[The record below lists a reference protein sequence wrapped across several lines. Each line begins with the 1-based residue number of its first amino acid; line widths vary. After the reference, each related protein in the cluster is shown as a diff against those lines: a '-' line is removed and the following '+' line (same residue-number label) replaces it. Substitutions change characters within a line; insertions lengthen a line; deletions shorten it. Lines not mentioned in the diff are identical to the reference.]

1 MAETLSMSV
10 GNLSA
15 TDRVGEA
22 MRRSLPLLSGDA
34 RKTVEAMLEPA
45 ALAIVAGTLVVW
57 AGSHFFG
64 VGEVVDV
71 ILLVVGF
78 AALGTAVFS
87 GASELYAFADKSVN
101 ARTGADLDE
110 AAAHFSKAVMLL
122 GISAIQALLLRGA
135 VKPVAARG
143 MPKIEPLPEVG
154 LPPPAGGPGLLI
166 SRPRSIPGGALGGTD
181 MYGAVTVAR
190 NQSLTEQRIT
200 LFHELV
206 HRYFSPRTG
215 PLRQLRAQLRWNMYS
230 KSALLRYLEEAMAEG
245 YGQLRVHGLSQALGA
260 YRFPLQWG
268 YVTVSQM
275 QVEGM
280 AIGTIILGGTTFWVS
295 VSDGPIPR
303 GAAPAL
309 PPLPPPG
316 SR

>member
-1 MAETLSMSV
+1 MAETVSVSPATMS
-10 GNLSA
+10 
-15 TDRVGEA
+15 TTERVGEA
-22 MRRSLPLLSGDA
+22 MRRALPLLPGEA
-34 RKTVEAMLEPA
+34 RQTVEAMLEPA
-45 ALAIVAGTLVVW
+45 ALAIVAATLVVW

-87 GASELYAFADKSVN
+87 GASELYDFAQKSVN
-101 ARTGADLDE
+101 AGSDADLDE
-110 AAAHFSKAVMLL
+110 AAKHFAKAVMLL
-122 GISAIQALLLRGA
+122 GISTIQALLLRGA
-135 VKPVAARG
+135 VKPVVARG
-143 MPKIEPLPEVG
+143 MPRIEPLPDVG
-154 LPPPAGGPGLLI
+154 LPPPAGGPRLQL
-166 SRPRSIPGGALGGTD
+166 SRPRSMAGGALGGTD

-206 HRYFSPRTG
+206 HRYFAPRTG
-215 PLRQLRAQLRWNMYS
+215 PLRQLRAQLRWNAYS

-245 YGQLRVHGLSQALGA
+245 YGQLRVHGLAQALGA
-260 YRFPLQWG
+260 YRFPVQFG

-280 AIGTIILGGTTFWVS
+280 AIGTIILGGTSFWVS
-295 VSDGPIPR
+295 VSDGPIPPN
-303 GAAPAL
+303 AAL